1 MSPICDSGVTGLRA
15 YFTNMT
21 TSRRTLL
28 AGATAALTAPFFG
41 TGKPVLAAGKSP
53 PVVVELF
60 TSQGC
65 SSCPPAE
72 AFLAELAER
81 QEIIA
86 LEFHV
91 DYWDYI
97 GWKDPFADPRYTARQ
112 RAYNT
117 LFGSPYTYTPQMVV
131 DGRAHEVGSRRS
143 AVEARIEAASMKRM
157 MDAQKDA
164 APELVLSHGEGDALT
179 IRLTGT
185 PPESGPYHVTV
196 VGFDSR
202 HQTEVLRGE
211 NSGRNLVNAHVV
223 RSMTTVGQAWSGGEA
238 EFRIDMSEI
247 AGDGGCA
254 VLIQNPDTGRIA
266 AAHRMMF

>member
-1 MSPICDSGVTGLRA
+1 MK
-15 YFTNMT
+15 

-28 AGATAALTAPFFG
+28 AGAAGALAISLTG
-41 TGKPVLAAGKSP
+41 TGAPAQAAGKTP

-72 AFLAELAER
+72 AFLAELAAR
-81 QEIIA
+81 DDVIA

-112 RAYNT
+112 RSYNA
-117 LFGSPYTYTPQMVV
+117 LFGSPYNYTPQMVV

-157 MDAQKDA
+157 MEAQKHGA
-164 APELVLSHGEGDALT
+164 SEMTLSHGNDGGLT
-179 IRLTGT
+179 IRLAGT
-185 PPESGPYHVTV
+185 PPDAGPYQAII
-196 VGFDSR
+196 VGFDAR
-202 HQTEVLRGE
+202 HETEILRGE
-211 NSGRNLVNAHVV
+211 NSGRSLVNAHVV
-223 RSMTTVGQAWSGGEA
+223 RSMTTVGPSWSGGDA
-238 EFRIDMSEI
+238 EFQVEMSEV

-254 VLIQNPDTGRIA
+254 VLIQNPATGRIA
-266 AAHRMMF
+266 AAQRILF

>member
-1 MSPICDSGVTGLRA
+1 MSPISDSGVTGSRP
-15 YFTNMT
+15 YFAIMKT
-21 TSRRTLL
+21 TRRTLL
-28 AGATAALTAPFFG
+28 AGAGSALAIPFFSAAR
-41 TGKPVLAAGKSP
+41 PVLAAGRTP

-72 AFLAELAER
+72 AFLAELADREDV
-81 QEIIA
+81 IA

-112 RAYNT
+112 RSYNT
-117 LFGSPYTYTPQMVV
+117 LFGSPYNYTPQMVV

-157 MDAQKDA
+157 MEAQEHGA
-164 APELVLSHGEGDALT
+164 VNLSMSHGDDGTLV
-179 IRLTGT
+179 IRLTGD
-185 PPESGPYHVTV
+185 PPDSGPYRAIV

-202 HQTEVLRGE
+202 HETEVLRGE
-211 NSGRNLVNAHVV
+211 NTGRSLVNAHVV
-223 RSMTTVGQAWSGGEA
+223 RSMTKIGPAWSGGDA
-238 EFRIDMSEI
+238 EFRIDLSQI

-254 VLIQNPDTGRIA
+254 VLIQNPNTGRIA
-266 AAHRMMF
+266 TAQRMMF